1 MSFFVN
7 PAIAAAVLLSVTGLS
22 SVAHA
27 ALPPQ
32 QPTCSA
38 ATISG
43 AYEGRGSGMSSL
55 EAKGKVEPET
65 HTVRQVFDGKGSYSI
80 TQYLK
85 QAGVE
90 NSTVLV
96 RVPPR

>member
-1 MSFFVN
+1 
-7 PAIAAAVLLSVTGLS
+7 
-22 SVAHA
+22 
-27 ALPPQ
+27 
-32 QPTCSA
+32 
-38 ATISG
+38 
-43 AYEGRGSGMSSL
+43 MSSL